1 MLTDISSNFLKTTNE
16 ILVVLIGCVLRSLCY
31 NIHNIE

>member
-1 MLTDISSNFLKTTNE
+1 MLTDISSNLKTAKG

>member
-1 MLTDISSNFLKTTNE
+1 MLTDISSNLKTTKE